1 MLQITNNLTSYIKK
15 NLKNPYVPLSL
26 YGMHISYKF
35 FLHLQALHVTEKI
48 YFRCCSTC
56 KEYFQWC
63 FVCTL
68 LDFEMLINTLQTSF
82 PSAQIYLAHKNSVVS
97 WSKAMKQCVLQ
108 QYENNDTDKETLD
121 LKGNKFWDLEPLRQ
135 LYNTIFT
142 FKRLQGLHS
151 FQLKTFH
158 DFLWSTLKFL
168 SFPDLENDARNF
180 NTFKDFQDKYKL

>member
-1 MLQITNNLTSYIKK
+1 
-15 NLKNPYVPLSL
+15 
-26 YGMHISYKF
+26 
-35 FLHLQALHVTEKI
+35 
-48 YFRCCSTC
+48 
-56 KEYFQWC
+56 
-63 FVCTL
+63 
-68 LDFEMLINTLQTSF
+68 MLINTLQTSF

-121 LKGNKFWDLEPLRQ
+121 LKRNKFWDLEPLQQ

-142 FKRLQGLHS
+142 FKRLQDLHS